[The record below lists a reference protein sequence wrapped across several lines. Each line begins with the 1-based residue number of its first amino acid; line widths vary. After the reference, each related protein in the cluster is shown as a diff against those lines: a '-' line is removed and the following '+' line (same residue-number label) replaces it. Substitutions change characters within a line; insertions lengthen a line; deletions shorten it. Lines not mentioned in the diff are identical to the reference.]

1 MLGKLCPVIQSINAK
16 NIRTCPS
23 LDQYRRGDWIVK
35 QNNIQYYKNIPSW
48 QKKGHALAQ
57 RLGFSGIPF
66 GGWPGGTPSWGEER
80 IWLEPDPKTNTLGR
94 TALSIHGGRE
104 FGSRGCIDLT
114 DMMSEFAKKFTEYG
128 KDIRLNVQYDK
139 NCW

>member
-1 MLGKLCPVIQSINAK
+1 MSGNPDFQCKEYM
-16 NIRTCPS
+16 NIPNRGPIPE
-23 LDQYRRGDWIVK
+23 GDWIVK
-35 QNNIQYYKNIPSW
+35 QNNLQYYKDIPSW

-57 RLGFSGIPF
+57 RCGFSGIPL
-66 GGWPGGTPSWGEER
+66 GSWPGGTPSWGEER
-80 IWLEPDPKTNTLGR
+80 IWLEPDPKTNTLKR
-94 TALSIHGGRE
+94 KNLTIHGGRE

-114 DMMSEFAKKFTEYG
+114 NMMSEFVKKFKEYG